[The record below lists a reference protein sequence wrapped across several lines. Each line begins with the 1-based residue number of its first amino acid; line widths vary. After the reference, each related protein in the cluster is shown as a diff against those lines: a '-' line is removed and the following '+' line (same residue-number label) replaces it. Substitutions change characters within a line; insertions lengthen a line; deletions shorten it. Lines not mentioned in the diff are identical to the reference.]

1 MAQKLQQQLKE
12 LGSKLESPPASK
24 DALIKL
30 LKQGAACLSELD
42 QSPPK
47 PIVESMQPLL
57 NAVVKPELLKHQ
69 DREVK
74 LLVASCICEIT
85 RITAPEAPYDDDV
98 LKDTFQLIVSTFSGL
113 SDINGPT
120 FGRRVV
126 ILETLARYRSCV
138 VMLDLECDDLIDEM
152 FNIFFAVARDE
163 HPGNVLTSMETIM
176 EVLLE
181 ESEDVPENLLLILL
195 SILGRDKE
203 DVTLAGRRLAM
214 NVIGNCAAKLEPSIK
229 QFLVSSMSGDSRPL
243 KCEINYHRVLYDI
256 YRCAPQI
263 LSGVVP
269 YLTGELLSDQLDIR
283 LKAVGL
289 VGDLFALPGSTISEA
304 FKPVLLEFLKRLTDR
319 VVEVRMSVL
328 EYVKICLLENPFR
341 AEAHQMIYALADRLL
356 DYDENVRKQVVS
368 VVCDVA
374 CHALTSIPVDTIK
387 LVSERLRD
395 KSLLVKRYTMERL
408 ADIYRVSCMKR
419 SSDSTKDDEYDWIV
433 GKILR
438 CFYDKDFRSDAIEPI
453 ISLSLFPV
461 DFSVKDK
468 VTNWVRIFSG
478 FDKVD
483 YIAFQLHDLVSA
495 SYMFTTLVQVTT
507 RDAEEGDGTEI
518 EKKVM
523 FCFRVMS
530 RCFTDPAKAE
540 ESFQI
545 LDQLK
550 DSNIWKILLQL
561 LNPDTSS
568 VEASNLRDDL
578 LKILGQKHR
587 LSEFLST
594 LSLKCSYLLF
604 DKDHVKEILLE
615 AGVKKSTG
623 STDLILSC
631 MTILVI
637 LARFC
642 PLLLGG
648 IEEDLVLSLEDDNE
662 IIKEGTLHILA
673 KAGELSENNWVFIK
687 GSRRQAKYAV
697 HALASITKDDGLM
710 SLSVLYKRLVD
721 LLEEKSH
728 LPAVLQSLG
737 CIAQAAMPVFET
749 RESEV
754 EKFIKANILELGH
767 IAGEKATG
775 CWDDSSELCSLKI
788 FGIKALVK
796 SYLPVKDAHL
806 RSGIDGI
813 IEILKNILLFGDI
826 SREIKSSLVDKAHL
840 KLAAAKA
847 ILRLSK
853 HWEHKIPVD
862 VLYLALRTSE
872 DNFPEVSKLLL
883 DKVHEYVRDRILD
896 PKYACAFLLD
906 ISSESDL
913 EENKRYL
920 NDIIQMC
927 RQGRG
932 RHITLQTD
940 AMSPPLYPEY
950 ILPYVVHAVAHHPS
964 FPNIDDECKDV
975 KRFEPIY
982 RQLYLFL
989 SMLVHGDADGKSDIS
1004 SKDKDSVLLLNSLL
1018 QCIKHSEDAFD
1029 AAKSKNLYALC
1040 DLGMPIIKRLAP
1052 KQDDLQYSSVSVT
1065 LPPVLYKPLE
1075 KKGEN
1080 DSLNM
1085 DTGLK
1090 LLVGE
1095 VKTWLADEGVVAH
1108 FESLQLEANGIVHS
1122 VISEDDVMKDSE
1134 TEGSEMPLGKLMKR
1148 LKAKAAKAKKEVK
1161 NEPAQAGVANEND
1174 FDILK
1179 MVKEIN
1185 TDSLGANTKFESSNG
1200 HGRARRK
1207 RRSGDECEERNMLS
1221 SESTDVPVPKRR
1233 RTPSGQS
1240 YRSPSAVSSKDSK
1253 RPTNVNQENI
1263 NNDSDKTDEKP
1274 QTSSEDQSMQEK
1286 TAESPEFKLLSSRFR
1301 KKSNSSSKQ
1310 KGKRSGR
1317 NHDVVLNNSPEAKK
1331 PKKVRNTESPR
1342 TITSSKLGSMKKQ
1355 RPESVMGIG
1364 KCTTKDNRSSEEDLI
1379 GCRIKVWWP
1388 MDKQYY
1394 EGVVKS
1400 FDTQKNKHV
1409 ILYDDGDVEV
1419 LRLERERWELID
1431 NGLEAKRSG
1440 SSKGLPPK
1448 GGSSGQRRKSSGGR
1462 KQNKKL
1468 EEKSLSSEVR
1478 KKKTAGKGP
1487 KQRPKATL
1495 KSKSFRESGGSPD
1508 GAHPEFTSS
1517 VDDSDSENERTTKSL
1532 ADEELSDKD
1541 QKQEQDVEKE
1551 LSDAEEPKD
1560 DEKDSEDTESDN
1572 LHGSPHDAHGSE
1584 NEAISSS
1591 DKKQPNKNNDESTDE
1606 ADSLHSHATASE
1618 KLDNKTSASDSSDTE
1633 LSDNE
1638 PLSMW
1643 KQRSGRK
1650 DDKMFGFS
1658 VRTWPNGFGSPKSTN
1673 SPTVAGSPAPV
1684 ESPKASNS
1692 PRTDVGEIDTRAPF
1706 ESVKAAQR
1714 LLEKETQH
1722 HMVLKELEY
1731 YKDQLRI
1738 AESAKSQALRDLQ
1751 RANRTLQELTNKL
1764 EALSESK
1771 QAAIKATE
1779 AAKSRAKELEEQQ
1792 SLKAQLG
1799 SEAWKLDVDTER
1811 ERYKTSSGELSACRR
1826 CRQATKTNQERQ
1838 SQLAKEVA
1846 MLRDTLD
1853 QVKRASHQAQEEHLK
1868 LIAEKEVHLL
1878 VHKSAKEVAEK
1889 DIKRLREQYGPEE
1902 NLEVKLEEATEA
1914 IKVVQEQLHNVRT
1927 ADFNSLQAV
1936 ISELECAKKELEEIV
1951 AEEASLRSSVDSLK
1965 QQLEEAKRK
1974 HYEFETK
1981 ALEAESTMEKMQA
1994 DLKNCKSELETA
2006 MSRNVVR
2013 DMQSNLDKLLAQAEK
2028 DRREAEGIQRDI
2040 ELFSQ
2045 EAEALTAAAKEADEK
2060 LQIALKEVEA
2070 AKVAEKLAD
2079 DQIHNSPR
2087 TDAADLKGQGSAR
2100 RIRLSVEEFEAMK
2113 QKIEACKNQAD
2124 EKVAA
2129 LMAQVQTINA
2139 SEDQVLQKVE
2149 GILKE
2154 SDDIQSEIEDALKR
2168 AEMAE
2173 AAKKVVEGELQK
2185 WSEKAENEVGEPSY
2199 VSEEKS

>member
-1 MAQKLQQQLKE
+1 MSQKLQQQLKE

-98 LKDTFQLIVSTFSGL
+98 LKL

-126 ILETLARYRSCV
+126 ILETLADIDCV

-304 FKPVLLEFLKRLTDR
+304 FKPVFLEFLKRLTDR

-356 DYDENVRKQVVS
+356 DYDENVRNRTPSGQISSGEKV
-368 VVCDVA
+368 
-374 CHALTSIPVDTIK
+374 
-387 LVSERLRD
+387 
-395 KSLLVKRYTMERL
+395 YTMERL
-408 ADIYRVSCMKR
+408 ADIYRVSCMKL
-419 SSDSTKDDEYDWIV
+419 SSDSMKDDEYDWIV

-438 CFYDKDFRSDAIEPI
+438 CFYDKDFR
-453 ISLSLFPV
+453 
-461 DFSVKDK
+461 
-468 VTNWVRIFSG
+468 IFSG
-478 FDKVD
+478 FDKVEVKALEKILEQKQRLQQEMQK
-483 YIAFQLHDLVSA
+483 YLSLRQLS
-495 SYMFTTLVQVTT
+495 Q
-507 RDAEEGDGTEI
+507 EGDGTEI

-530 RCFTDPAKAE
+530 CCFTDPAKAE

-648 IEEDLVLSLEDDNE
+648 IEEDLVPLLEDDNE

-673 KAGELSENNWVFIK
+673 KAGGTIREQLGVSSRSLDLILERICIE

-883 DKVHEYVRDRILD
+883 DKVHEYLRDRILD

-927 RQGRG
+927 RQGEG
-932 RHITLQTD
+932 RHITLQAD

-950 ILPYVVHAVAHHPS
+950 ILRTWFMQLLIIRHFLILMMNAKMS
-964 FPNIDDECKDV
+964 KDLS
-975 KRFEPIY
+975 
-982 RQLYLFL
+982 LYT
-989 SMLVHGDADGKSDIS
+989 DGKSDIS

-1080 DSLNM
+1080 DSP
-1085 DTGLK
+1085 
-1090 LLVGE
+1090 VGE

-1148 LKAKAAKAKKEVK
+1148 LKAKAAKAKREVK

-1185 TDSLGANTKFESSNG
+1185 TDSLGASTKFESSNG

-1301 KKSNSSSKQ
+1301 KKSNSLSKQ

-1317 NHDVVLNNSPEAKK
+1317 DHDVVLNNSPEAKK

-1364 KCTTKDNRSSEEDLI
+1364 K
-1379 GCRIKVWWP
+1379 
-1388 MDKQYY
+1388 
-1394 EGVVKS
+1394 
-1400 FDTQKNKHV
+1400 

-1419 LRLERERWELID
+1419 LRLGRERWELID

-1478 KKKTAGKGP
+1478 KRRTAGKGP

-1508 GAHPEFTSS
+1508 GARPEFTSS
-1517 VDDSDSENERTTKSL
+1517 VDDSDSETR
-1532 ADEELSDKD
+1532 ARF
-1541 QKQEQDVEKE
+1541 EKE

-1572 LHGSPHDAHGSE
+1572 LQGSPHDAHGSE

-1591 DKKQPNKNNDESTDE
+1591 DKKQPNKDNDESTDE

-1650 DDKMFGFS
+1650 
-1658 VRTWPNGFGSPKSTN
+1658 
-1673 SPTVAGSPAPV
+1673 
-1684 ESPKASNS
+1684 
-1692 PRTDVGEIDTRAPF
+1692 
-1706 ESVKAAQR
+1706 
-1714 LLEKETQH
+1714 
-1722 HMVLKELEY
+1722 
-1731 YKDQLRI
+1731 
-1738 AESAKSQALRDLQ
+1738 
-1751 RANRTLQELTNKL
+1751 
-1764 EALSESK
+1764 
-1771 QAAIKATE
+1771 
-1779 AAKSRAKELEEQQ
+1779 
-1792 SLKAQLG
+1792 
-1799 SEAWKLDVDTER
+1799 
-1811 ERYKTSSGELSACRR
+1811 
-1826 CRQATKTNQERQ
+1826 
-1838 SQLAKEVA
+1838 
-1846 MLRDTLD
+1846 
-1853 QVKRASHQAQEEHLK
+1853 
-1868 LIAEKEVHLL
+1868 
-1878 VHKSAKEVAEK
+1878 
-1889 DIKRLREQYGPEE
+1889 
-1902 NLEVKLEEATEA
+1902 
-1914 IKVVQEQLHNVRT
+1914 
-1927 ADFNSLQAV
+1927 
-1936 ISELECAKKELEEIV
+1936 
-1951 AEEASLRSSVDSLK
+1951 
-1965 QQLEEAKRK
+1965 
-1974 HYEFETK
+1974 
-1981 ALEAESTMEKMQA
+1981 
-1994 DLKNCKSELETA
+1994 
-2006 MSRNVVR
+2006 
-2013 DMQSNLDKLLAQAEK
+2013 
-2028 DRREAEGIQRDI
+2028 
-2040 ELFSQ
+2040 
-2045 EAEALTAAAKEADEK
+2045 
-2060 LQIALKEVEA
+2060 
-2070 AKVAEKLAD
+2070 
-2079 DQIHNSPR
+2079 
-2087 TDAADLKGQGSAR
+2087 
-2100 RIRLSVEEFEAMK
+2100 
-2113 QKIEACKNQAD
+2113 
-2124 EKVAA
+2124 
-2129 LMAQVQTINA
+2129 
-2139 SEDQVLQKVE
+2139 
-2149 GILKE
+2149 
-2154 SDDIQSEIEDALKR
+2154 
-2168 AEMAE
+2168 
-2173 AAKKVVEGELQK
+2173 
-2185 WSEKAENEVGEPSY
+2185 
-2199 VSEEKS
+2199 

>member
-176 EVLLE
+176 EVLFE

-478 FDKVD
+478 FDKVE
-483 YIAFQLHDLVSA
+483 V
-495 SYMFTTLVQVTT
+495 
-507 RDAEEGDGTEI
+507 
-518 EKKVM
+518 
-523 FCFRVMS
+523 
-530 RCFTDPAKAE
+530 KALE
-540 ESFQI
+540 
-545 LDQLK
+545 
-550 DSNIWKILLQL
+550 KILEQKQRLQQ
-561 LNPDTSS
+561 
-568 VEASNLRDDL
+568 EM
-578 LKILGQKHR
+578 QKY
-587 LSEFLST
+587 
-594 LSLKCSYLLF
+594 LSLRQ
-604 DKDHVKEILLE
+604 
-615 AGVKKSTG
+615 
-623 STDLILSC
+623 LSQ
-631 MTILVI
+631 I

-648 IEEDLVLSLEDDNE
+648 IEEDLVPLLEDDNE

-673 KAGELSENNWVFIK
+673 KAGGTIREQLGVSSRSLDLILERICIE

-872 DNFPEVSKLLL
+872 DNFPEVRKLLL

-1148 LKAKAAKAKKEVK
+1148 LKAKAAKAKKEFGCK
-1161 NEPAQAGVANEND
+1161 H
-1174 FDILK
+1174 
-1179 MVKEIN
+1179 
-1185 TDSLGANTKFESSNG
+1185 KFESSNG

-1317 NHDVVLNNSPEAKK
+1317 DHDVVLNNSPEAKK

-1388 MDKQYY
+1388 MDKLYY

-1448 GGSSGQRRKSSGGR
+1448 GG
-1462 KQNKKL
+1462 
-1468 EEKSLSSEVR
+1468 
-1478 KKKTAGKGP
+1478 
-1487 KQRPKATL
+1487 
-1495 KSKSFRESGGSPD
+1495 ESGGSPD

-1517 VDDSDSENERTTKSL
+1517 VDDSDSDRVIKLYGLCFS
-1532 ADEELSDKD
+1532 AD
-1541 QKQEQDVEKE
+1541 
-1551 LSDAEEPKD
+1551 
-1560 DEKDSEDTESDN
+1560 
-1572 LHGSPHDAHGSE
+1572 
-1584 NEAISSS
+1584 SSS
-1591 DKKQPNKNNDESTDE
+1591 
-1606 ADSLHSHATASE
+1606 
-1618 KLDNKTSASDSSDTE
+1618 
-1633 LSDNE
+1633 
-1638 PLSMW
+1638 
-1643 KQRSGRK
+1643 
-1650 DDKMFGFS
+1650 
-1658 VRTWPNGFGSPKSTN
+1658 V
-1673 SPTVAGSPAPV
+1673 
-1684 ESPKASNS
+1684 
-1692 PRTDVGEIDTRAPF
+1692 
-1706 ESVKAAQR
+1706 
-1714 LLEKETQH
+1714 
-1722 HMVLKELEY
+1722 
-1731 YKDQLRI
+1731 
-1738 AESAKSQALRDLQ
+1738 
-1751 RANRTLQELTNKL
+1751 
-1764 EALSESK
+1764 
-1771 QAAIKATE
+1771 
-1779 AAKSRAKELEEQQ
+1779 
-1792 SLKAQLG
+1792 
-1799 SEAWKLDVDTER
+1799 
-1811 ERYKTSSGELSACRR
+1811 
-1826 CRQATKTNQERQ
+1826 
-1838 SQLAKEVA
+1838 
-1846 MLRDTLD
+1846 
-1853 QVKRASHQAQEEHLK
+1853 
-1868 LIAEKEVHLL
+1868 
-1878 VHKSAKEVAEK
+1878 
-1889 DIKRLREQYGPEE
+1889 
-1902 NLEVKLEEATEA
+1902 
-1914 IKVVQEQLHNVRT
+1914 
-1927 ADFNSLQAV
+1927 
-1936 ISELECAKKELEEIV
+1936 
-1951 AEEASLRSSVDSLK
+1951 
-1965 QQLEEAKRK
+1965 
-1974 HYEFETK
+1974 
-1981 ALEAESTMEKMQA
+1981 
-1994 DLKNCKSELETA
+1994 
-2006 MSRNVVR
+2006 
-2013 DMQSNLDKLLAQAEK
+2013 
-2028 DRREAEGIQRDI
+2028 
-2040 ELFSQ
+2040 
-2045 EAEALTAAAKEADEK
+2045 
-2060 LQIALKEVEA
+2060 
-2070 AKVAEKLAD
+2070 
-2079 DQIHNSPR
+2079 
-2087 TDAADLKGQGSAR
+2087 
-2100 RIRLSVEEFEAMK
+2100 
-2113 QKIEACKNQAD
+2113 
-2124 EKVAA
+2124 
-2129 LMAQVQTINA
+2129 
-2139 SEDQVLQKVE
+2139 
-2149 GILKE
+2149 
-2154 SDDIQSEIEDALKR
+2154 
-2168 AEMAE
+2168 
-2173 AAKKVVEGELQK
+2173 
-2185 WSEKAENEVGEPSY
+2185 
-2199 VSEEKS
+2199 